1 VASSAVGGRLTA
13 DRAQKTVALTTP
25 TDHGMKP
32 LMSLL
37 ASLKDVVVGRAV
49 RLMSDPRLTKMASSP
64 RVMNAAMKALSVG
77 GNVKTELTKATKLAA
92 GVFGIAT
99 EDEVATLRTTIQNL
113 EDTVATLE
121 ARTTTRASGH
131 IDLFSASSS
140 SVE

>member
-1 VASSAVGGRLTA
+1 
-13 DRAQKTVALTTP
+13 
-25 TDHGMKP
+25 MKP

-37 ASLKDVVVGRAV
+37 ASFKDVVVGRAV

-77 GNVKTELTKATKLAA
+77 GNVKTELTKATRLAA

-99 EDEVATLRTTIQNL
+99 EDEVATLRTTIRNL

-121 ARTTTRASGH
+121 ARTTARASGH

-140 SVE
+140 SIG